1 MAEEFLN
8 GSLPDLKELEN
19 KVGRKTPESLLV
31 WMKDA
36 AAADCEE
43 MWRGDVNNSNL
54 FNDDISAKITNLKQ
68 EMRWLRS
75 TDVRILRQ
83 LIAVHEG
90 IEALRWLAEER
101 GASGSQSSSL
111 TGSLS
116 SLIPVDEPG
125 LSLSRYRD
133 SMTSPHDLTED
144 TEEDLDLQLH
154 TADVSKNYLSP
165 DYSSERHPS
174 VFSAHKFEVSPSF
187 RRRQESRPQ
196 HLDGDD
202 PDPVRSALLRSS
214 RYSRREEKPTINL
227 SKDNYLGES
236 KTEKELP
243 NFEDTKTKGNK
254 IEQEDDKM
262 LLGYDAQWCWVESQD
277 DVTFL

>member
-8 GSLPDLKELEN
+8 DSLPDLKELEN
-19 KVGRKTPESLLV
+19 KVGRKTPESLLI

-36 AAADCEE
+36 AADREE
-43 MWRGDVNNSNL
+43 PWRGDVGNNNL
-54 FNDDISAKITNLKQ
+54 FNDDMSAKINNLKQ

-90 IEALRWLAEER
+90 IEAMRWLVEER

-116 SLIPVDEPG
+116 SLITVDEPG

-133 SMTSPHDLTED
+133 SMASPHDLTED
-144 TEEDLDLQLH
+144 TEEDLDPQLH
-154 TADVSKNYLSP
+154 TADVSNNYLSP
-165 DYSSERHPS
+165 EYSAERHHS
-174 VFSAHKFEVSPSF
+174 LFSASKFEVSPSPTP
-187 RRRQESRPQ
+187 REESGPQ
-196 HLDGDD
+196 HFNGGEHN
-202 PDPVRSALLRSS
+202 PVRSALLRSS
-214 RYSRREEKPTINL
+214 RFSRREEKNRINL
-227 SKDNYLGES
+227 SKEDEIEGP
-236 KTEKELP
+236 KTETEHP
-243 NFEDTKTKGNK
+243 NFENKRTIGNQA
-254 IEQEDDKM
+254 EQEEDKM